1 MSAVKR
7 SLPATLIIAFCL
19 TAIAV
24 AAALYF
30 PREPQIVEAIN
41 VYTSRHYDTD
51 MALYDDFTK
60 QTGVKVNFLE
70 APADSL
76 IERIKKEGKYS
87 PGDILITVDAGR
99 LWPAEQAGILAPVS
113 SDVLTTRVPENLRH
127 GDGLWFAL
135 SKRARVII
143 YNKAAGKPEGLNRYE
158 DLANPVFKGQ
168 VCIRSSSNIYN
179 TSLMAALVSHLGAK
193 ATQKWAQAV
202 VANFARK
209 PQGNDISHIR
219 AVAIGE
225 CRIAVINTYYLA
237 RLASSQNPDEAALAD
252 QVGLI
257 FPNQDSFGTHVNI
270 SGGGILKHAPNREN
284 AVKFLEYLTSSSAQA
299 YFANGNN
306 EYPIIP
312 DVAPTAAIAKLGT
325 FKEDTL
331 SAEALGSNQ
340 AEAIRIFDRVGWP

>member
-1 MSAVKR
+1 M
-7 SLPATLIIAFCL
+7 
-19 TAIAV
+19 
-24 AAALYF
+24 
-30 PREPQIVEAIN
+30 
-41 VYTSRHYDTD
+41 
-51 MALYDDFTK
+51 
-60 QTGVKVNFLE
+60 
-70 APADSL
+70 
-76 IERIKKEGKYS
+76 
-87 PGDILITVDAGR
+87 
-99 LWPAEQAGILAPVS
+99 
-113 SDVLTTRVPENLRH
+113 
-127 GDGLWFAL
+127 
-135 SKRARVII
+135 
-143 YNKAAGKPEGLNRYE
+143 
-158 DLANPVFKGQ
+158 FKGQ

-225 CRIAVINTYYLA
+225 CRIAVIITFYLA
-237 RLASSQNPDEAALAD
+237 RLAYSQNPDEAALAD

-284 AVKFLEYLTSSSAQA
+284 AVKFLKYLTSSSAQA

-340 AEAIRIFDRVGWP
+340 AEAIRIMGEALAKHPLVVEYKKVERWGGTFPSTFMGGDAGAQTLWSLPGTGKPKQ